1 MSGADITVDP
11 DVRLCHQYAVRMVR
25 WQPGARERLQAAA
38 LERFA
43 AQGFDGTTV
52 AEIAAAAGLTE
63 RTFFRYFADKREVLF
78 AGQGEFERL
87 FLAGIEAAEGT
98 DPMAI
103 VASALEGAAVFFA
116 DERRSWSRT
125 RQVVIDADP
134 GLQERELL
142 KLSGLA
148 AAMTDGLR
156 RRGIDPTAA
165 ALAAESGV
173 AVFRVGFAT
182 WIAEGEERPLADI
195 LRAVLAELRSLVCAS
210 RS

>member
-1 MSGADITVDP
+1 
-11 DVRLCHQYAVRMVR
+11 MVR
-25 WQPGARERLQAAA
+25 WKPGARERLQAAA
-38 LERFA
+38 LERFG

-52 AEIAAAAGLTE
+52 AEIAATAGLTE
-63 RTFFRYFADKREVLF
+63 RTFFRHFADKREVLF
-78 AGQGEFERL
+78 AGQDEFERL
-87 FLAGIEAAEGT
+87 FVAGIEEAAAT

-103 VASALEGAAVFFA
+103 VATALEGATVFFP
-116 DERRSWSRT
+116 DDRRSWSRL
-125 RQVVIDADP
+125 RQGVIDAEK

-182 WIAEGEERPLADI
+182 WIAEGEERSLAEV
-195 LRAVLAELRSLVCAS
+195 LRAVLAELRTLVAVPF
-210 RS
+210 RA

>member
-1 MSGADITVDP
+1 
-11 DVRLCHQYAVRMVR
+11 MVR

-52 AEIAAAAGLTE
+52 AEIAATAGLTE

-78 AGQGEFERL
+78 HGQDEFERL
-87 FLAGIEAAEGT
+87 FVTGIAASRET
-98 DPMAI
+98 DPTAI
-103 VASALEGAAVFFA
+103 VAGALEAAAGFFP
-116 DERRSWSRT
+116 DERRAWSRT

-148 AAMTDGLR
+148 AAMTRGLR
-156 RRGIDPTAA
+156 ERGVDPTGA
-165 ALAAESGV
+165 ALAAETGV
-173 AVFRVGFAT
+173 TVFRVAFGL
-182 WIAEGEERPLADI
+182 WIAEGEERTLGDI
-195 LRAVLAELRSLVCAS
+195 QHAVLAELRSLL
-210 RS
+210 RTP

>member
-1 MSGADITVDP
+1 
-11 DVRLCHQYAVRMVR
+11 MVR

-52 AEIAAAAGLTE
+52 AEIAATAGLTE

-78 AGQGEFERL
+78 FGQDEFERL
-87 FLAGIEAAEGT
+87 FVTGIAGSAET

-103 VASALEGAAVFFA
+103 VAGALEAATGFFP
-116 DERRSWSRT
+116 DERRAWSRA
-125 RQVVIDADP
+125 RQGVIDADP

-148 AAMTDGLR
+148 AAMTRGLR
-156 RRGIDPTAA
+156 ERGVDPTAA

-173 AVFRVGFAT
+173 AVFRVAFAT
-182 WIAEGEERPLADI
+182 WIAEGEERSLAEVQ
-195 LRAVLAELRSLVCAS
+195 RAVLAELRSLV
-210 RS
+210 R

>member
-1 MSGADITVDP
+1 
-11 DVRLCHQYAVRMVR
+11 MVR

-43 AQGFDGTTV
+43 AQGFEGTTV
-52 AEIAAAAGLTE
+52 AEIAATAGLTE

-78 AGQGEFERL
+78 AGQDEFERL
-87 FLAGIEAAEGT
+87 FVDGIARAPDA
-98 DPMAI
+98 DPMGL
-103 VASALEGAAVFFA
+103 VAAALEGATTFFA
-116 DERRSWSRT
+116 EERRPWSRA

-148 AAMTDGLR
+148 AAMTRGLR
-156 RRGIDPTAA
+156 HRGVDPIPA

-173 AVFRVGFAT
+173 AVFRVAFGT
-182 WIAEGEERPLADI
+182 WIAEGEERSLIDI
-195 LRAVLAELRSLVCAS
+195 QRAVLAELRTVVDGQPVG
-210 RS
+210 